1 MSRYKDLLRQARA
14 GLSPW
19 DRLTPQGLAAL
30 AAKLTA
36 DEIPD
41 IVAALDDLAIA
52 KSELPQWDGDSAD
65 DISDAQATHAAI
77 LQLLLADHRN
87 AVEAALASPYEQ
99 TRMWVRL
106 ALDGHAL

>member
-1 MSRYKDLLRQARA
+1 MDLVKEARA

-19 DRLTPQGLAAL
+19 DALPPQRRAELAG
-30 AAKLTA
+30 KLTSG
-36 DEIPD
+36 DIPD
-41 IVAALDDLAIA
+41 IIAALDDLAIA

-65 DISDAQATHAAI
+65 DISSAQHRHSAI
-77 LQLLLADHRN
+77 LQLLLEQNRS
-87 AVEAALASPYEQ
+87 AVEAGLSSPHEQ